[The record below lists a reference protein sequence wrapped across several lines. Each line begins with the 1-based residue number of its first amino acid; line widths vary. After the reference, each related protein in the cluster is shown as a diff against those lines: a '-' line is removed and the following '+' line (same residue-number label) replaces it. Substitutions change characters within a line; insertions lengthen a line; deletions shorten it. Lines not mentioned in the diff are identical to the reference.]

1 MIYQLTNDIRAE
13 TLSFGPKVCVIP
25 YVWNG
30 FDPSKVQR
38 RATALLCPDTTY
50 GHFKWRDKRQ
60 RCSGHT
66 VLDSQKNWNW
76 AAVDNMRLTISPHH
90 FHSNHWYHRV
100 RISSFVHSITRS
112 RSSTTQV
119 CFFASRCGG
128 EITRLPALANTIFIH
143 LKSASGNDSTRYQEV
158 YCS

>member
-1 MIYQLTNDIRAE
+1 MIYQLAEWHSCWDLKIRSESVRVFHA
-13 TLSFGPKVCVIP
+13 
-25 YVWNG
+25 WNG
-30 FDPSKVQR
+30 FDPLKKGHCSPLAGSNV
-38 RATALLCPDTTY
+38 Y
-50 GHFKWRDKRQ
+50 GHLKWRDKRQ
-60 RCSGHT
+60 RCSGLT

-112 RSSTTQV
+112 RSLTTQV
-119 CFFASRCGG
+119 CFHAPRCGR
-128 EITRLPALANTIFIH
+128 EITRLPALASTIFIH
-143 LKSASGNDSTRYQEV
+143 LKSASENDSTRYQEV